1 MSLVSSIIA
10 KLKDIEKHPSGIW
23 LTYRIAYNEE
33 KKDKIIQYLNKT
45 DPPMDFSYQHYG
57 SKEEGHIS
65 FRICAYT
72 IDQIMNLNKFLK
84 KEKIKYEATSYD
96 EEYHVKLAYVLATR
110 LVEDL
115 KEYASGT
122 YIRLNEDSRV
132 IEEMLSLIIHG
143 IFNNLHLTYDYEIKF
158 LLNHISL
165 LL

>member
-84 KEKIKYEATSYD
+84 KEKIKYEVTSYD

-115 KEYASGT
+115 KEFPPDLLDFLIEKAVD
-122 YIRLNEDSRV
+122 LNS
-132 IEEMLSLIIHG
+132 LSAEKR
-143 IFNNLHLTYDYEIKF
+143 DF
-158 LLNHISL
+158 LLSASSIKSRR
-165 LL
+165 